1 MNAPTRLSDTP
12 DASAAAGAAPLLAHD
27 LVGAGAVTVALL
39 HGVGGGRRIWGAE
52 AGGTAQTLAAA
63 GCRVIAL
70 DLPGYGDSPLPD
82 GLSTAVMADAVC
94 DTLRALKAR
103 PAVLLGHSMGGMVA
117 QEIAAR
123 DPGAVQALVLACTS
137 PAFGKPGGG
146 WQQGF
151 LRDRLA
157 PLDAGLGMAAL
168 SRQLVAGMVSP
179 QADTAAVE
187 AGAACMARVPEAT
200 YRVALQAIV
209 GFDRREALAQI
220 AVPTLC
226 LAAEHDR
233 TAPPEVM
240 SRMAGKISGAAFAVV
255 PGAGHLANVEQPA
268 AFATAVLDFLRA
280 AGLLPARPD
289 PNRPD

>member
-1 MNAPTRLSDTP
+1 MTLTGAWAATP
-12 DASAAAGAAPLLAHD
+12 LAHD
-27 LVGAGAVTVALL
+27 GVGEGALAVALL
-39 HGVGGGRRIWGAE
+39 HGVGGGRRIWGTE
-52 AGGTAQTLAAA
+52 AGGTAQALAAA

-70 DLPGYGDSPLPD
+70 DLPGYGDSPLPAE
-82 GLSTAVMADAVC
+82 LSTAAMADAVV
-94 DTLRALKAR
+94 DTLRALDAR

-123 DPGAVQALVLACTS
+123 DPDAVRALVLACTS
-137 PAFGKPGGG
+137 PAFGKPGGD

-168 SRQLVAGMVSP
+168 ARQLVAGMVSP
-179 QADTAAVE
+179 QADAAAVE

-200 YRVALQAIV
+200 YRAALQAIV
-209 GFDRREALAQI
+209 GFDRREALPHI
-220 AVPTLC
+220 TVPTLC

-240 SRMAGKISGAAFAVV
+240 ARMAARIPGASLAVL

-280 AGLLPARPD
+280 AALLPPRPQ
-289 PNRPD
+289 